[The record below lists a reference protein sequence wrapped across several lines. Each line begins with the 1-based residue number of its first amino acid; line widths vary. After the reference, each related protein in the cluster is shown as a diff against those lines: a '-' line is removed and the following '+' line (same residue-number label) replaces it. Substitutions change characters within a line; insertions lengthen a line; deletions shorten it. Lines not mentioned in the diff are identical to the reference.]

1 VHRSKCAIKVA
12 PLVRSHLAV
21 YGDISIECF
30 RDFVINLVCF
40 SDSRALLGIGIY
52 NKLQRIPV
60 HPHRIDILDLIPA
73 QKLLQLTKDFL
84 IIRRSLVTC
93 LQLLQQI
100 PIDSLCC
107 DFGRASCV
115 LLALLKQH
123 RFCLIHKKP
132 AAEICYNQ
140 CTYNHSN

>member
-1 VHRSKCAIKVA
+1 MHRSKCAIKVS
-12 PLVRSHLAV
+12 PLIGSHLTV

-40 SDSRALLGIGIY
+40 SDRRALLGIGIY
-52 NKLQRIPV
+52 NKLQPIPV

-73 QKLLQLTKDFL
+73 QKLLQLTKDFF
-84 IIRRSLVTC
+84 IIRRFLVTC

-100 PIDSLCC
+100 PVHSLCC
-107 DFGRASCV
+107 DFGRTSCV
-115 LLALLKQH
+115 LLALLKQY

-132 AAEICYNQ
+132 AAQICYNQ
-140 CTYNHSN
+140 RTYDHSN